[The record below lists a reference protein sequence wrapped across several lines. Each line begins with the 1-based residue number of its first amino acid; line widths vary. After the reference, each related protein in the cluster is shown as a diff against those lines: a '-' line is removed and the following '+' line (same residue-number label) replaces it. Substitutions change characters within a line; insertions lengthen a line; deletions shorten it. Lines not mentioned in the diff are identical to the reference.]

1 MPITGRK
8 LFKDS
13 LLSLRGDLPAGTLGV
28 NFHQTLWAE
37 ETMEPV
43 LTKMVR
49 ESAQLN
55 SDPVTYTKSWSSK
68 PCLLGK
74 RFNLQFKVVL
84 HKCFLAEKPQISCSY
99 SSFCHHCQLHIVR
112 PILDSRGTCKCELCE
127 NCLMIQ
133 QSLKSNKLIALADN
147 IFISLR
153 AFHQGDDEQFKALL
167 QNLEDCKKG
176 ENKEAAATYKRCS
189 SSSYGKCMWQKSMRK
204 HQNSAWEENAIC

>member
-84 HKCFLAEKPQISCSY
+84 HKCFLEENPPNLLLILVIL
-99 SSFCHHCQLHIVR
+99 SSLPTAHSQTNLRFQRNMQVWAVW
-112 PILDSRGTCKCELCE
+112 ELPYDPTE
-127 NCLMIQ
+127 PKIQ
-133 QSLKSNKLIALADN
+133 QAHSLSWQHIHQSKSFPPGGWWTI
-147 IFISLR
+147 
-153 AFHQGDDEQFKALL
+153 QGLVAKSGGL
-167 QNLEDCKKG
+167 QEG
-176 ENKEAAATYKRCS
+176 
-189 SSSYGKCMWQKSMRK
+189 
-204 HQNSAWEENAIC
+204 WE